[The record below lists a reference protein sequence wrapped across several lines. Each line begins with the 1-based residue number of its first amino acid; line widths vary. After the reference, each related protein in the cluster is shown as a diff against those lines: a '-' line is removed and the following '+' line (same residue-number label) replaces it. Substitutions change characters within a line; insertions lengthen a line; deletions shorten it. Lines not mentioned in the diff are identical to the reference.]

1 MTPQERDLINDLL
14 DRLDRQRLDAV
25 DDEAA
30 DLIDRAM
37 RDMPDAPYKLVQS
50 VIVQNMAL
58 ERAEARIEE
67 LERQLRDARDARGER
82 GRGAPA
88 SGSGGSFLG
97 GIFGGGRRDDR
108 DDDDYDDRDRR
119 RSFGRDSRDD
129 DDARDRRPAIGRSD
143 APGSVPSFVPR
154 AGGAG
159 TGAGGPDGSRPWVRG
174 RTVAP
179 VAGRGAPAERGG
191 FGGGS
196 FLGTA
201 LTTAAG
207 VAGGMLL
214 ADGIRGM
221 FGGDDAVKSAGDAAS
236 QSGTQTASADQAEPG
251 VTDASAEDGE
261 GGGFFDS
268 LFGGGD
274 DVMDI

>member
-14 DRLDRQRLDAV
+14 DRLDRQRLEAV

-37 RDMPDAPYKLVQS
+37 RDMPDGPYKLVQS

-67 LERQLRDARDARGER
+67 LERQLRDARSDRV
-82 GRGAPA
+82 RGASA
-88 SGSGGSFLG
+88 GSGGSFLG
-97 GIFGGGRRDDR
+97 GIFGGGNSSRRDR
-108 DDDDYDDRDRR
+108 DDDDDRR
-119 RSFGRDSRDD
+119 RGYGRDARDD
-129 DDARDRRPAIGRSD
+129 DDDRERRAALGRSG
-143 APGSVPSFVPR
+143 ASGSVPY

-159 TGAGGPDGSRPWVRG
+159 GAGGPDGSRPWARG
-174 RTVAP
+174 STATP
-179 VAGRGAPAERGG
+179 VAGRGAAENRGG

-214 ADGIRGM
+214 ADGLKGM

-236 QSGTQTASADQAEPG
+236 ASATQTASADQAQPAVAE
-251 VTDASAEDGE
+251 ASDTGE

-274 DVMDI
+274 GGGDIMDI